1 MGLLTEVGRRFL
13 LFCHKPRHWR
23 LRPGTVDR
31 RLFREVVIQ
40 NQYRLPRHFRR
51 EDVVLDVG
59 GHVGSFTYAVLRR
72 GAGAVWCCEAGA
84 TNFRLLQHNLFP
96 YRDRV
101 RLLYGAVWRSDAA
114 VTHLGLHNPQCEA
127 NTGAI
132 QVTDGPAAR
141 RVPVVPFDELID
153 RATDGG
159 ARRVRLLKLDCE
171 ASEWPILL
179 TSRRLDRID
188 AVCGEYHVVPA
199 AGLFAVAG
207 HDEYTPDLL
216 ERYLGAQGFRVHT
229 VPEPRRPGELGLFFA
244 ERVSDPTGSAQGGDE
259 GGGHLRRGG
268 AAAEVGGEG
277 AAFGQDALRGGEE
290 AAADRPLPFRFQQVE
305 GRQQQR

>member
-13 LFCHKPRHWR
+13 LLCHKPRHWQ
-23 LRPGTVDR
+23 LRPGTIDR
-31 RLFREVVIQ
+31 RLFREVVVQ
-40 NQYRLPRHFRR
+40 NQYRLPRRFRR
-51 EDVVLDVG
+51 EDIVIDVG
-59 GHVGSFTYAVLRR
+59 GHVGSFAYAALRR

-101 RLLYGAVWRSDAA
+101 RLLYGAVWRSDQR
-114 VTHLGLHNPQCEA
+114 VTHLGLHNPECEA

-141 RVPVVPFDELID
+141 RVPAVPFDELID

-179 TSRRLDRID
+179 TSRRIDRID
-188 AVCGEYHVVPA
+188 AVCGEYHLVPA
-199 AGLFAVAG
+199 VGAFAVAG
-207 HDEYTPDLL
+207 HDEYTPGLL
-216 ERYLGAQGFRVHT
+216 ERYLGGQGFRAQT
-229 VPEPRRPGELGLFFA
+229 FPEPRQAGQLGLFFA
-244 ERVSDPTGSAQGGDE
+244 ERVVAADSTQGGDE
-259 GGGHLRRGG
+259 GGAHLHRGG
-268 AAAEVGGEG
+268 AASQVGGQDT
-277 AAFGQDALRGGEE
+277 ALGQDALDGGAE
-290 AAADRPLPFRFQQVE
+290 APADVPLPLGPEQVD
-305 GRQQQR
+305 GR